1 MDNYLS
7 YPQALSATDRQANPT
22 PRIKTFVITFVAA
35 LVLGFGYLL
44 TLNPIYR
51 STASLLISA
60 PVAIDQR
67 SEEADVQQVAIQRE
81 ILLSQSVLVRTAEQ
95 VAQATDAQARSVTA
109 IRDLLRAEPVADTQ
123 LIELSAEGTDKAYLP
138 ALLEQWLQ
146 VYQNTRAED
155 VKHNVE
161 QTSAMIA
168 RELEQLA
175 ERVSRA
181 RTRLDSFREEH
192 NIVSAEREENEALS
206 RLRGLNRSL
215 SGAMEEE
222 LKAKS
227 QLDEARE
234 AVNSGTGLIPA
245 SQVQY
250 VRDLQNRLN
259 AQQAKLAVLERRYT
273 RDYIN
278 LTPEFRRIAEEV
290 TSLEEELRSIHSGS
304 SRRAVSEAQ
313 QEYDR
318 ARRMTQNLRD
328 EFAERKAE
336 ARAVTAVFAEHEAL
350 VTDLEEL
357 EQLYR
362 DTLTR
367 QAQLET
373 REFDRHAQVTLVS
386 GASEPSRIWP
396 DYPLLML
403 AVVGGALLLAIFAVW
418 LLDWLKGRRGDQGGI
433 TLTGVHIYPHSPQQA
448 LSVDRAIRES
458 LAYQE
463 SQETKETRALESQTP
478 RGAE

>member
-1 MDNYLS
+1 MDRYLP
-7 YPQALSATDRQANPT
+7 YPEAMAAASDAAGRREPHT
-22 PRIKTFVITFVAA
+22 PRLKVFLLTFALA
-35 LVLGFGYLL
+35 LVIGLAYLL

-51 STASLLISA
+51 STASMLISA
-60 PVAIDQR
+60 PVAIDRR
-67 SEEADVQQVAIQRE
+67 SEDADVQQVAIQRE
-81 ILLSQSVLVRTAEQ
+81 VLLSQSVLGRTVEQ
-95 VAQATDAQARSVTA
+95 VANTTGGPVRSVA
-109 IRDLLRAEPVADTQ
+109 EIRSLLRAEPVVDTQ
-123 LIELSAEGTDKAYLP
+123 LMELAAEGSDKAFLP
-138 ALLEQWLQ
+138 VLLDHWLQ
-146 VYQNTRAED
+146 VYQDTRAED
-155 VKHNVE
+155 VRSNVE
-161 QTSAMIA
+161 QTSATLA

-175 ERVSRA
+175 GRVTRA
-181 RTRLDSFREEH
+181 RDQLDAFREEH

-215 SGAMEEE
+215 SGAMEDE

-227 QLDEARE
+227 QLGEAQ
-234 AVNSGTGLIPA
+234 AAINSGAGLIPA

-250 VRDLQNRLN
+250 VRDLENRLN
-259 AQQAKLAVLERRYT
+259 AQQSKLAVLERRYT

-278 LTPEFRRIAEEV
+278 LTPEFRRIVEDV
-290 TSLEEELRSIHSGS
+290 TTMEEELRTIHAGS

-318 ARRMTQNLRD
+318 ARRMTQTLRD

-350 VTDLEEL
+350 VTDLEGL

-373 REFDRHAQVTLVS
+373 REFDRHAQVVLVAS
-386 GASEPSRIWP
+386 ASEPRRIWP
-396 DYPLLML
+396 NYALLILVM
-403 AVVGGALLLAIFAVW
+403 AGGALLVAMFVVW
-418 LLDWLKGRRGDQGGI
+418 LLEWLKGRRDPGGI
-433 TLTGVHIYPHSPQQA
+433 TITGVHIYPHSPQEA
-448 LSVDRAIRES
+448 LTYDRAIRES

-463 SQETKETRALESQTP
+463 TKSLESQPP
-478 RGAE
+478 RAAE